1 MESDDD
7 ENNIPLSELLK
18 SRQRV
23 NNYDVD
29 EFLNWGDVPTE
40 EVLSDENWE
49 QELLDNYI
57 ANHDDAFDFQAIEE
71 AQATVKEIA
80 QKAKLV
86 LKSKSEMRQ
95 SIDEMEYFLTEKNP
109 SVLTAFRAFKTAFIE
124 SSNKAKT
131 QRTITQFFN

>member
-1 MESDDD
+1 VESDDD